1 MSDPGHVLY
10 VEGETRAGMADVL
23 SNATDRV
30 EVRAASRVE
39 EALDLLSAWP
49 ADCVVSAARLPDARW
64 LDLLE
69 RVRTADGDRAFV
81 LHPAEGSETLASEAI
96 GAGVTDYVAD
106 GTSIDALAE
115 RVHAAIDG
123 TNATSRDRG
132 PERVV
137 DLVRSIQSKL
147 VRARTTEAVDRGVCE
162 ALVDADPYV
171 FAWIGDH
178 DGTADEVVPRAS
190 AGVEMGYL
198 DAIEIT
204 ADGSELAE
212 GPTGRAVRT
221 RELQVA
227 QNIPEEPGY
236 EPWRADATERRYR
249 SSAAIPLVHEGTLY
263 GVLNVYADRTRAFD
277 DAETA
282 LLGDLGETIAQA
294 FHRIRLRERYEA
306 QYRDLFEDAPVMIAL
321 TEDTATGPVVE
332 DCNRRFADKVE
343 RSRDE
348 LRGRPLADVYTD
360 EATKR
365 LEQGGYERALAGEF
379 VTAERTLCTRSGER
393 LETLLQA
400 TPRRNTEGDIVGTH
414 ALYVDMTERKR
425 AREVIDQAEAMEASM
440 DGMAI
445 LDGDEYVYANRAHAD
460 VYGYD
465 DPAAIVGN
473 SWRTHYDEAEIDRFE
488 STILPSLAEGEEWRG
503 EATGVRADGSRFPQK
518 LSLSPLSDGRYICVV
533 RDVTERRR
541 YEERLER
548 QRDNLEILNQVVRHD
563 IRNDLQVVLGYAE
576 SLRRFVDGDRSDH
589 VERVVRSARD
599 AVEITE
605 TAGDVAEVMLTADTE
620 TASMGVRRPLIDQ
633 IEEVRSAYTDA
644 VVTTEGSIPDATVS
658 GDEMLGSVFR
668 NLLTNAIE
676 HNDAA
681 VREVTV
687 DARRSDGRIVVR
699 IADNG
704 PGIPDDRK
712 EAIFE
717 EGETG
722 LDSEGTGLG
731 LYLVETLV
739 ERYGGA
745 IRVADNEPTGAV
757 FAVELPIVE

>member
-1 MSDPGHVLY
+1 MTNRGRVLY
-10 VEGETRAGMADVL
+10 VEGETQLGTAADL
-23 SNATDRV
+23 SAATEL
-30 EVRAASRVE
+30 EVHAASTVE
-39 EALDLLSAWP
+39 AALDRLSERRV
-49 ADCVVSAARLPDARW
+49 DCVVSGATLPDGDGFDVLEGMQA
-64 LDLLE
+64 LD
-69 RVRTADGDRAFV
+69 ADHPFV
-81 LHPAEGSETLASEAI
+81 LHPAEGSETLAAEAV
-96 GAGVTDYVAD
+96 GADVTDYVPGD
-106 GTSIDALAE
+106 GGIDRLAA
-115 RVHAAIDG
+115 RVTAAIDG
-123 TNATSRDRG
+123 TGATSRDRG

-171 FAWIGDH
+171 FAWIGDY
-178 DGTADEVVPRAS
+178 DETADEVVPRAS

-204 ADGSELAE
+204 AAGGELAD

-221 RELQVA
+221 HELQVA
-227 QNIPEEPGY
+227 QDIPEEPGY
-236 EPWRADATERRYR
+236 EPWRADAAERRYR

-263 GVLNVYADRTRAFD
+263 GVLNVYADRTGAFD

-282 LLGDLGETIAQA
+282 LLSDLGETIAQA
-294 FHRIRLRERYEA
+294 FHRIRLHKRYEA
-306 QYRDLFEDAPVMIAL
+306 QYRELFEDAPVMIAL

-332 DCNRRFADKVE
+332 DCNRRFAAKVGW
-343 RSRDE
+343 SRDE

-379 VTAERTLCTRSGER
+379 VTAERTLRTRSGER

-400 TPRRNTEGDIVGTH
+400 TPRRNPDGDIVGTH

-445 LDGDEYVYANRAHAD
+445 LDGGEYVYANRAHAD
-460 VYGYD
+460 AYGYD
-465 DPAAIVGN
+465 DPAAIVGS
-473 SWRTHYDEAEIDRFE
+473 SWRTHYDDAEIDRFE

-503 EATGVRADGSRFPQK
+503 EATGVRADGSRFPQE

-533 RDVTERRR
+533 RDITERRQ
-541 YEERLER
+541 YEKRLER

-620 TASMGVRRPLIDQ
+620 TETRGVRRPLLDQ
-633 IEEVRSAYTDA
+633 IDEIRSAYADA
-644 VVTTEGSIPDATVS
+644 VVTTEGSIPDATVR
-658 GDEMLGSVFR
+658 GDDMLGSVFR

-687 DARRSDGRIVVR
+687 DARRADGRVVVR

-739 ERYGGA
+739 KRYGGD
-745 IRVADNEPTGAV
+745 IRVGDNEPTGAV
-757 FAVELPIVE
+757 FTVELPVVE